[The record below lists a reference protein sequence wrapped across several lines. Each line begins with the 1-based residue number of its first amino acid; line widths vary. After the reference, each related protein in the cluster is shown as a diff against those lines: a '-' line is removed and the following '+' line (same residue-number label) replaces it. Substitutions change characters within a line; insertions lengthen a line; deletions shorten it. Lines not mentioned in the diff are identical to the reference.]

1 MAKICRICRQAVRFE
16 LGRGFV
22 HINGGAYMMRCRTCG
37 AMFSPAK
44 PVVNCPSCNSR
55 DVVDDHCVYVVE
67 ADDLAALESIQRVAE
82 KLQ

>member
-1 MAKICRICRQAVRFE
+1 
-16 LGRGFV
+16 
-22 HINGGAYMMRCRTCG
+22 MMRCRTCG

-67 ADDLAALESIQRVAE
+67 ADDLDALESVQRVAE